1 MIEIT
6 LTGNPLSTQHIYKY
20 FCRGRFGGFYMS
32 KKGKDAKA
40 RYKEEIKEQYNG
52 EPLKDMVEMD
62 VKLYFG
68 TRRKKDVDNFSKII
82 NDALSG
88 IVYEDDVQI
97 KRLTVEKFYLKEN
110 PHIEIIIK
118 KYAHN

>member
-1 MIEIT
+1 MIKIT
-6 LTGNPLSTQHIYKY
+6 LTGNPKSTQHIYKIT
-20 FCRGRFGGFYMS
+20 CRGKFASLYMS
-32 KKGKDAKA
+32 KEGKDIKK
-40 RYKEEIKEQYNG
+40 RYKEEILGQYNG

>member
-1 MIEIT
+1 
-6 LTGNPLSTQHIYKY
+6 
-20 FCRGRFGGFYMS
+20 MS

-40 RYKEEIKEQYNG
+40 RYVEEIKEQYNG